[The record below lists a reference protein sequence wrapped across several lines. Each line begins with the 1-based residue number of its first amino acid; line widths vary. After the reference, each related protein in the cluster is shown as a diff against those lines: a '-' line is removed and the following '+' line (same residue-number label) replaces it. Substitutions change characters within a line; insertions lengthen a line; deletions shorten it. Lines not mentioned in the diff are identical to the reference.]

1 MLVCQFIYLGII
13 LSMVLHQSKKD
24 LITSFASVVNPF
36 PKNGGRMGVTEDLK
50 VYRSYIGIKGN
61 GFISKY
67 HITNSALATVMQRG
81 LSFS

>member
-1 MLVCQFIYLGII
+1 
-13 LSMVLHQSKKD
+13 
-24 LITSFASVVNPF
+24 
-36 PKNGGRMGVTEDLK
+36 MGVTEDLK

-81 LSFS
+81 LSLFIVNNVLLPTFFHSFNTIGAQYSVIEIVLLA

>member
-1 MLVCQFIYLGII
+1 
-13 LSMVLHQSKKD
+13 
-24 LITSFASVVNPF
+24 
-36 PKNGGRMGVTEDLK
+36 MGVTEDLK